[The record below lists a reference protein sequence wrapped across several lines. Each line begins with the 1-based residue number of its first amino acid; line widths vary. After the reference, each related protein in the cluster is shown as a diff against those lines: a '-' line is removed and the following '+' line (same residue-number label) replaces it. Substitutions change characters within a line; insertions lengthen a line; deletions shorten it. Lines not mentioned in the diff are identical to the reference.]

1 MIEFVHET
9 PNLTPVIRTR
19 VIGVGSRNHVRRAV
33 LSLATH
39 GNRKTILSHHRGR
52 EEYGSGYRSLS
63 DLEPSLRRPDG

>member
-1 MIEFVHET
+1 VIEFVHET
-9 PNLTPVIRTR
+9 LNLIPVIRIR

-39 GNRKTILSHHRGR
+39 GNRNTILSHHRGR

-63 DLEPSLRRPDG
+63 DLEPSLRRPHG